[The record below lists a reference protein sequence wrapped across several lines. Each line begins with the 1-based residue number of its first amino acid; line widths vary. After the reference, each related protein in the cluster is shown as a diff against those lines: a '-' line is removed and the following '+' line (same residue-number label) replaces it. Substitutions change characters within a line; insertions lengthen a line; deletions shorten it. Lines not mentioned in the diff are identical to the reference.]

1 MKLKSFKNL
10 FFFFLLAIIFSGCA
24 TIGPDLPQD
33 ETVSYQEKIF
43 SHDQFDAVLA
53 RSVDNQGKVDY
64 RLLKENHQDLDAY
77 LHQVA
82 AVSPDSHPELFL
94 TQDHKLAYWINAY
107 NAYVIKAVLVHFPIK
122 SVLDIEPPALLFFL
136 PDTAGFFL
144 FQRFEFGG
152 KTTNLYYLENK
163 VIRKRFQD
171 PRIHF
176 AVNCASISC
185 PHLPQKA
192 FTGHRLDD
200 QLQAETLKF
209 LSQDRNVRI
218 DHENETIWLSSIFN
232 WYESDFKDPSGQNQQ
247 NDGSPLI
254 SYILN
259 HSPPDKADELKEV
272 ADKYSIEFIPYDW
285 LLNNRD

>member
-1 MKLKSFKNL
+1 MKLKPFKI
-10 FFFFLLAIIFSGCA
+10 FFLSVIIFSGCA
-24 TIGPDLPQD
+24 TIRPDLPQD
-33 ETVSYQEKIF
+33 EAALHQEKIF

-53 RSVDNQGKVDY
+53 RSVDNQGRIDY
-64 RLLKENHQDLDAY
+64 SFLKEKHLDLDAY

-82 AVSPDSHPELFL
+82 AFSPDSHPELFP

-122 SVLDIEPPALLFFL
+122 SVLDIEPPTLLFFL
-136 PDTAGFFL
+136 PDTTGFFF

-171 PRIHF
+171 TRTHF

-185 PHLPQKA
+185 PYLPNKA
-192 FTGHRLDD
+192 FTGDLLDD
-200 QLQAETLKF
+200 QLQDETLKF

-218 DHENETIWLSSIFN
+218 EHENKTIWLSSIFK
-232 WYESDFKDPSGQNQQ
+232 WYESDFKDPSEQNQQ
-247 NDGSPLI
+247 KEGLPLI

-259 HSPPDKADELKEV
+259 HSPPDKADELKKV
-272 ADKYSIEFIPYDW
+272 AGQYAIEFVPYDW
-285 LLNNRD
+285 MLNDRD